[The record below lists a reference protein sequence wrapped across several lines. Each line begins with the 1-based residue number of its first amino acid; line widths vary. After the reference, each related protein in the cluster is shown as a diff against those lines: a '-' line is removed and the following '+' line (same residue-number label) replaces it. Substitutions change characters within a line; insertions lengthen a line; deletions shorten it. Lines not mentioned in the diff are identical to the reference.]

1 MQKIVKTSSL
11 VQVHNM
17 SRNRMCYTK
26 YGMHDIFKHKPNIN
40 VFSYRKFDQTL
51 ITDFNKRLS
60 YELWENVFNE
70 NDVNNCFNKF
80 LDTYL
85 KLFNTCFPLL
95 KAQYKHDNNAWLTK
109 GIKISCYN
117 KRKLYEL
124 QRDKN
129 GPTLTTYYKTYCKT
143 LTKVIKLAKQK
154 YYNSLIS
161 CSSNKNKTIWNII
174 NSSTN
179 KKPFSQNITS
189 ISVEGKLTYNSKTIP
204 DAFNPYPTAFPYGNG
219 MVLHFYQQQES
230 STNKTVHKV
239 INKGLKA
246 YV

>member
-1 MQKIVKTSSL
+1 M
-11 VQVHNM
+11 
-17 SRNRMCYTK
+17 K
-26 YGMHDIFKHKPNIN
+26 YGEMFLMKMMWIF
-40 VFSYRKFDQTL
+40 VL
-51 ITDFNKRLS
+51 ITFWVHIWR
-60 YELWENVFNE
+60 
-70 NDVNNCFNKF
+70 
-80 LDTYL
+80 YL
-85 KLFNTCFPLL
+85 TRFPLS

-117 KRKLYEL
+117 KIKLYEL

-129 GPTLTTYYKTYCKT
+129 GPTLATYYKTYCKT

-174 NSSTN
+174 N
-179 KKPFSQNITS
+179 
-189 ISVEGKLTYNSKTIP
+189 
-204 DAFNPYPTAFPYGNG
+204 PYPTAFPYGNG

-230 STNKTVHKV
+230 STTKTVHRV